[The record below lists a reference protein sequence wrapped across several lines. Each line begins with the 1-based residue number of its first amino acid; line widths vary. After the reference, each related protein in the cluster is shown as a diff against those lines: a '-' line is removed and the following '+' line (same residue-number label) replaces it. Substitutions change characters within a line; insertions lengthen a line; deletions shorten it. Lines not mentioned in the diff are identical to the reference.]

1 MARKRSTPAS
11 LAWHYLHGLM
21 MGTADVV
28 PGVSGG
34 TVALI
39 VGIYRRL
46 IDSIR
51 NFVSA
56 PLALARGRGGEAV
69 GSLRAV
75 EWVLVLPLAAGI
87 LTALVVGARLIPGI
101 LEQYPVHSRALFF
114 GLIAASLALPWR
126 RIERHRRR
134 LYLAMAVAAV
144 VAFLLV
150 GFPPR
155 EVVSPPLPVV
165 FAAASIAIC
174 AMILPGVSGAFLL
187 LVMGMYEVTLRALD
201 GRDWAYIFVF
211 AAGAIVGIGLFA
223 KLLGYLLDRW
233 HDLTMAALVG
243 LMVGSLRAL
252 WPYQDADRALLAP
265 PMDGSVLGVLLIA
278 VLGFALVAGVI
289 AYAARLE
296 GEVVDTTADHEV
308 RPR

>member
-1 MARKRSTPAS
+1 MTRKRSKVSS
-11 LAWHYLHGLM
+11 LGWHYLHGLM

-56 PLALARGRGGEAV
+56 PVALVKGAGTAAAV
-69 GSLRAV
+69 HLRAV
-75 EWVLVLPLAAGI
+75 EWTLVLPLAAGI
-87 LTALVVGARLIPGI
+87 LTALVIGARFIPGI
-101 LEQYPVHSRALFF
+101 LEEYPIHSRALFF
-114 GLIAASLALPWR
+114 GLIAGSLALPWR
-126 RIERHRRR
+126 RIETYLPR
-134 LYLAMAVAAV
+134 LYWAAAIAAV
-144 VAFLLV
+144 IAFVLV
-150 GFPPR
+150 GLPPR
-155 EVVSPPLPVV
+155 EVVDPALPVV

-201 GRDWAYIFVF
+201 GRDWLYILVF
-211 AAGAIVGIGLFA
+211 AGGALVGIGVFA
-223 KLLGYLLDRW
+223 KVLGYLLDRW

-265 PMDGSVLGVLLIA
+265 PMDDSLVTVLLIA
-278 VLGFALVAGVI
+278 VAGFALVAGVI
-289 AYAARLE
+289 AYAARVE
-296 GEVVDTTADHEV
+296 SEVTDTAVDHEA